1 MYDKNSDYALNK
13 RSRDSIVCRS
23 VTGEHIHI
31 RREDFSS
38 DEEFE
43 RWKAWSDKDYHETEK
58 LNRKHDDCKLSLKD
72 EIDSQVPSAENV
84 VFDEEGAYAAQLT
97 TEIEDRLTEKQFRRL
112 HLYYLEHRSECEI
125 AKLEGVGQQRVSKSI
140 LTGKRALEKFLR
152 ENSKNRG

>member
-13 RSRDSIVCRS
+13 RSRDSIVCKS
-23 VTGEHIHI
+23 DTGNHIHI
-31 RREDFSS
+31 RREDFTS

-58 LNRKHDDCKLSLKD
+58 LNRRHDDCRLSLKD

-84 VFDEEGAYAAQLT
+84 VLNEEGAYAAQLT
-97 TEIEDRLTEKQFRRL
+97 TKIADKLTEKQYRRL
-112 HLYYLEHRSECEI
+112 CLYYLEHQSECEI
-125 AKLEGVGQQRVSKSI
+125 AKLEGVGQQRISKSI
-140 LTGKRALEKFLR
+140 LAGKRALENILR